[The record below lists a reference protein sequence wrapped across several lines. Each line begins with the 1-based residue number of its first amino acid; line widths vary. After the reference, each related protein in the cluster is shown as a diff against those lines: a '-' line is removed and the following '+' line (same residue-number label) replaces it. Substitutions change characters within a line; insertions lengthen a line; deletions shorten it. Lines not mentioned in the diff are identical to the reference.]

1 MCVSWFPPRC
11 LVVWARCWSAIGLWL
26 ACVDGSDVEYLVF
39 GCLRGSWTRNWELGI
54 GTWLTG
60 VFRMDIAKNNKYQVE
75 EKKLRPFEGMF

>member
-1 MCVSWFPPRC
+1 MGQVLECNWAMVSLCGWLRC
-11 LVVWARCWSAIGLWL
+11 GIFGVW
-26 ACVDGSDVEYLVF
+26 VF
-39 GCLRGSWTRNWELGI
+39 ERVMDSELGI